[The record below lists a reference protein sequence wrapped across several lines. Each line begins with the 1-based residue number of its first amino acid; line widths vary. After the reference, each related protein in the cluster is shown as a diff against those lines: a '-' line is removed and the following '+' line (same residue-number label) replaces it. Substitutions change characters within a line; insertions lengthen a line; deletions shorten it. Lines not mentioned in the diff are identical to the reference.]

1 MKFRRRACHPST
13 VDKSPALRELALSNM
28 TRYIAPSYRTIR
40 VHYELYRM
48 ITTTIINQIAVVVG
62 NCDFVRL
69 RRALHHGHKHRSWD
83 YQKRQQPKKF
93 FHGFHRG
100 KRAVKGGRM
109 ASPLTT
115 LRNCP
120 CAGGS
125 LTFCSTRSENFKPM
139 KKYILSLLG
148 ILVAMAFIAS
158 CQQEGTTVTEEPDSG
173 SPAYMNRPAPSPTR

>member
-1 MKFRRRACHPST
+1 
-13 VDKSPALRELALSNM
+13 
-28 TRYIAPSYRTIR
+28 
-40 VHYELYRM
+40 
-48 ITTTIINQIAVVVG
+48 
-62 NCDFVRL
+62 
-69 RRALHHGHKHRSWD
+69 
-83 YQKRQQPKKF
+83 
-93 FHGFHRG
+93 
-100 KRAVKGGRM
+100 M

-115 LRNCP
+115 LRNRP

-125 LTFCSTRSENFKPM
+125 LTFCSTRSENLKPM